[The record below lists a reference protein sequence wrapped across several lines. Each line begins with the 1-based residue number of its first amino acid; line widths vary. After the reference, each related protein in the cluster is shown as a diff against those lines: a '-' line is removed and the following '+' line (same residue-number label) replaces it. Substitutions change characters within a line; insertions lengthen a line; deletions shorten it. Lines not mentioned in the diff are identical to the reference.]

1 MCLPCTRAVRVS
13 KLMLA
18 VITHLDVHPDK
29 FESALDVFRE
39 KLVYAEVASMIAL
52 CFETAAQLNHECS
65 NEALCLLLGL
75 SSADIDEIDNDP
87 RNVYSSQGKCYT
99 ALLKW
104 KSKNIDLDNPSKS
117 TATYARLVEIAK
129 EDKDRE
135 AIREIHKACVKY
147 VSNESQ
153 PSLVLVTP
161 APKTTVGKYAEY
173 LRDVY
178 LRSKLPVKGKWPPA
192 PCKKIIK
199 LATIEIEEDHS
210 HQAK

>member
-1 MCLPCTRAVRVS
+1 MYAPHFCFKILSRFVYCTLFS
-13 KLMLA
+13 WC
-18 VITHLDVHPDK
+18 
-29 FESALDVFRE
+29 
-39 KLVYAEVASMIAL
+39 AETV
-52 CFETAAQLNHECS
+52 AQLNHECS

-147 VSNESQ
+147 VS
-153 PSLVLVTP
+153 
-161 APKTTVGKYAEY
+161 
-173 LRDVY
+173 
-178 LRSKLPVKGKWPPA
+178 KLHVWHNY
-192 PCKKIIK
+192 ILSFI
-199 LATIEIEEDHS
+199 LI
-210 HQAK
+210 